1 MAIIET
7 GNSLEGDYKKKILN
21 VRSPELDRGRPFKGC
36 SDVQSQTI
44 LFPLGGRKQ
53 QMIKIGQHGLERR
66 LCRDPSPEN
75 KKLKSPH
82 FPWWKTSQE
91 VWEPNGG
98 NSVWGVKRQ
107 EGVKDLQASILQHCW
122 EKGQS
127 LNGEG
132 KEPGNIV
139 GQRTEDRVSWS
150 LRQVSLDG

>member
-1 MAIIET
+1 MAITET

-75 KKLKSPH
+75 KKLKSPP
-82 FPWWKTSQE
+82 FSMVKNKPRSLGTKWGQQCLRCQTSGRSKGPASQYITALL
-91 VWEPNGG
+91 G
-98 NSVWGVKRQ
+98 KRAKSQ
-107 EGVKDLQASILQHCW
+107 W
-122 EKGQS
+122 
-127 LNGEG
+127 
-132 KEPGNIV
+132 
-139 GQRTEDRVSWS
+139 
-150 LRQVSLDG
+150 